1 MRAMPTI
8 SIFDL
13 FAGRVV
19 LRCNLCHHA
28 RVAVLHGGNIKG
40 TSDETHC
47 VRGARAREL
56 RRVCDRAF
64 RAGQSDRDSC
74 APHTADDKYDDDH
87 VSGQLRYAGDDL
99 SEYLHSDHRRGAD
112 ESCPVIEH
120 RRLQSQLHQPAACLQ
135 TALLKKR
142 SRDDETLPRG
152 FTVCGPISLVANA
165 GIGPAA
171 LGPNPLIDVEATPG
185 IEPWYTV
192 LQTVA

>member
-1 MRAMPTI
+1 MPTI

-47 VRGARAREL
+47 VRGACAREL

-64 RAGQSDRDSC
+64 RAGQSNRDPC

-87 VSGQLRYAGDDL
+87 VSGQLRYAGDGL
-99 SEYLHSDHRRGAD
+99 SECLHSDHRRGAG
-112 ESCPVIEH
+112 ESRSGREF

-142 SRDDETLPRG
+142 SHQTLARG
-152 FTVCGPISLVANA
+152 FTVVRADHPCWNA
-165 GIGPAA
+165 GFGAAA

-185 IEPWYTV
+185 IEPGYTV
-192 LQTVA
+192 LQCAGHPFS